1 MKTAFLLRG
10 SQCFGDLLMISW
22 TPKQIKEKLGYE
34 HLTVATWKRNQCIW
48 DNNPYIDEYLTLDD
62 IKETNL
68 AEQLD
73 IWKKKY
79 TKFFDFRYSVELKYL
94 RNSGDN
100 ILTIEQRR
108 ELAQGQNYYE
118 HALQDHGLVGA
129 KAEIYFSDQETK
141 LITKLQDQKK
151 FKRICWQI
159 TGTGRNKLLVFLP
172 AYIHEVMKKY
182 PDTEHYLVGD
192 QKSDIGIHSEKLID
206 MRGKWTPRDTMVF
219 SNTFDLIV
227 APESFMIHVAGAL
240 DIPNICFYSHSAP
253 ENLTKH
259 FRNSYAVVP
268 SCECSPCYLI
278 LKDFRQYINL
288 KERKK
293 AREQEQWCL
302 LREKKDHFRGIGF
315 RCTVQIDH
323 KKVIEKISAFIEV

>member
-1 MKTAFLLRG
+1 MKTAFILRG
-10 SQCFGDLLMISW
+10 SQCFGDLLMVSW

-48 DNNPYIDEYLTLDD
+48 DNNPYIDEFLILDD

-68 AEQLD
+68 ADQLD
-73 IWKKKY
+73 KWQKEY
-79 TKFFDFRYSVELKYL
+79 TKFFDFRYSIELKYL
-94 RNSGDN
+94 RNSSDN
-100 ILTIEQRR
+100 VLTIEQRK
-108 ELAQGQNYYE
+108 ELTQGRNYYE
-118 HALQDHGLVGA
+118 HALEDYDLSGTKAELYFSESEQNTIKIIQGA
-129 KAEIYFSDQETK
+129 KQN
-141 LITKLQDQKK
+141 
-151 FKRICWQI
+151 KRICWQI

-172 AYIHEVMKKY
+172 AYIHEIMKKY
-182 PDTEHYLVGD
+182 PDVEHYLVGD
-192 QKSDIGIHSEKLID
+192 QKTDIGIHNDKLID
-206 MRGKWTPRDTMVF
+206 MRSKWTPRETIVF
-219 SNTFDLIV
+219 ANTFDLIV

-259 FRNSYAVVP
+259 FKNSFAVVP
-268 SCECSPCYLI
+268 ECACSPCYLI
-278 LKDFRQYINL
+278 LKDFRQYTNL
-288 KERKK
+288 RERKK

-323 KKVIEKISAFIEV
+323 KKVIEKISEIIEV